1 MTNYM
6 ALGEYTAYSEQA
18 RDAAGRRFAYMK
30 NLASQ
35 LNRMAEQPDMV
46 VQEEAL
52 QCAIADIIA
61 SENEMRAAIEK
72 ANASAQLCN
81 KPFITPDSLS
91 RF

>member
-46 VQEEAL
+46 VQEDAL
-52 QCAIADIIA
+52 SRDIADIIA
-61 SENEMRAAIEK
+61 SEKEMRAAMEK
-72 ANASAQLCN
+72 ANAAAPLCN
-81 KPFITPDSLS
+81 KPILTADCLR

>member
-1 MTNYM
+1 MTNYT

-35 LNRMAEQPDMV
+35 LNRMAEQP
-46 VQEEAL
+46 
-52 QCAIADIIA
+52 
-61 SENEMRAAIEK
+61 EMRAAMEK
-72 ANASAQLCN
+72 ANASAPLCN
-81 KPFITPDSLS
+81 KPLITPDSLS